1 MVFIQVVVIHIMK
14 RQARLLVRQKTWW
27 SQYPFVPTNN
37 GYYEKEWKNLGYGAW
52 QFSSTAYIPGRENM
66 GALDLSIDFNG
77 LFSKSDTT
85 EKTVTQQV
93 LKTDIGI

>member
-1 MVFIQVVVIHIMK
+1 M
-14 RQARLLVRQKTWW
+14 
-27 SQYPFVPTNN
+27 
-37 GYYEKEWKNLGYGAW
+37 EKLRYGAW

-85 EKTVTQQV
+85 EKLLPNRF